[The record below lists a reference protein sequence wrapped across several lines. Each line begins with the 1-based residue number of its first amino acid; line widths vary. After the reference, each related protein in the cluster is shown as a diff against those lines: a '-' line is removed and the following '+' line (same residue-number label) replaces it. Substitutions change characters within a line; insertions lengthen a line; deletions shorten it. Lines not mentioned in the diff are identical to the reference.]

1 MTRCL
6 LDLEVKSIYDLKLGT
21 YIYAEGSTILIF
33 AYQIDDGP
41 VKVWDCASG
50 APMPDDLRAALED
63 PTVELWAHNAMF
75 DRAVMLYSDDPAIR
89 AAAEAIDRWH
99 CSMALAYAHGMPGAL
114 EALGDVLQVAA
125 DKRKLKTGRDL
136 MRLFCIKPPKNTT
149 RGYCTPESHPKE
161 WAEFKDYA
169 TGDIVSMSEVIRKS
183 PHWNYRGAELTL
195 WRLDAK
201 INQRGVCVDLDLAR
215 AAVRATDT
223 AQAGMAAR
231 TKTITDD
238 EVGSTTQR
246 DVLLKYLLAQ
256 YGVEL
261 PDMQS
266 ATLERRIDD
275 PGLPDP
281 VRELLAIRLQASS
294 TSVAKYKKLLGGVNT
309 DGRLRGTLQF
319 CGAART
325 GRWAGRLV
333 QLQNLPR
340 PTLPQEDIDFGI
352 KLLKLDA
359 AHLVFDNVM
368 GLCASALRGFI
379 VAAPGKKLVVAD
391 LANIEGRMA
400 AWLAGEDWKVQA
412 FRDYDAGTG
421 PDMYKLA
428 YARAFAVDHTEVSK
442 DNRQIGKVM
451 ELMLQYQGGVGA
463 FITGAATYGID
474 LDDMAEKAWPSIPAD
489 VIEEAES
496 FLRWLYEGPEKAAAE
511 RIKKGHLP
519 ALVQASLERKKLEV
533 RHGLTERTFVVC
545 DSLKRMWRRAH
556 PAISSYWKELEDS
569 ARLAIHNPGTTYTVR
584 RLKFRRDGAWLRLGL
599 PSGRVMCFPNPQ
611 VDEHNKISYMGVGQY
626 SRRWERIHTYGGK
639 FLEGSCQAAS
649 RDQLAYPMPAIEAAG
664 FEIATHVHDEL
675 ITEAPIDRDDLNP
688 ELLGAMMCSPLGWND
703 GLPLAAA
710 GWQGPRYRKE

>member
-33 AYQIDDGP
+33 AYQINDGP
-41 VKVWDCASG
+41 VKVWDLASG
-50 APMPDDLRAALED
+50 APMPDDLRAALGD
-63 PTVELWAHNAMF
+63 PSVELWAHNAMF

-183 PHWNYRGAELTL
+183 PQWNYRGAELAL

-368 GLCASALRGFI
+368 ALCASALRGFI

-400 AWLAGEDWKVQA
+400 AWLAGEDWKLQA
-412 FRDYDAGTG
+412 FRDYDAGEG

-442 DNRQIGKVM
+442 ENRQIGKVM

-511 RIKKGHLP
+511 RIKKGHLE

-556 PAISSYWKELEDS
+556 PAISSYWKELEDT
-569 ARLAIHNPGTTYTVR
+569 ARIAIHNPGTTYTCR

-599 PSGRVMCFPNPQ
+599 PSGRAMCFPNPQ

-626 SRRWERIHTYGGK
+626 SRRWERIYTYGGK
-639 FLEGSCQAAS
+639 LLEGPTQGAS
-649 RDQLAYPMPAIEAAG
+649 RDQLAYPMPAIEEAG
-664 FEIATHVHDEL
+664 FEIVVHLHDE
-675 ITEAPIDRDDLNP
+675 IVAEAPIDRTDLSSD
-688 ELLGAMMCSPLGWND
+688 LLSQLMCQKFSWNE
-703 GLPLAAA
+703 GLPLAAE
-710 GWQGPRYRKE
+710 GFERDRYRK